1 MLCFEKERKQL
12 LEQLRNPFDFDF
24 FFFEKRRDLMFL
36 LFGVLFLVIV
46 PIAFYFMRTKLRRE
60 RKRVAER
67 EAFES
72 VHAQP
77 KRKLLYQ
84 R

>member
-1 MLCFEKERKQL
+1 
-12 LEQLRNPFDFDF
+12 
-24 FFFEKRRDLMFL
+24 MFL